1 MEEKNMKTKILDKT
15 GKPGKEM
22 DLPSAFSTKI
32 RKDILLKVFE
42 AEKWSL
48 MQPWG
53 AKPGAGSQYSASG
66 IIRHRRNVWKTGY
79 GKGISRIP
87 RKIMSRHG
95 VSFNWVGATV
105 SSTRGGRKPS
115 APKSGKKLTRKT
127 NRKEMVLA
135 MKIALA
141 GTVDKKS
148 LEDKYKVSINPL
160 IFNDAVLEQ
169 KTKDFVKM
177 LENVFG
183 EAFEK
188 VMKKKTVRAGVGKT
202 RGRKYKSN
210 AGMLFVVGSKE
221 KMKRKGID
229 VVSVADLRISD
240 LAPNGVPGRFT
251 AYTENAIKDLEE
263 LK

>member
-1 MEEKNMKTKILDKT
+1 MKTKILDKT
-15 GKPGKEM
+15 GKAGK
-22 DLPSAFSTKI
+22 DLALPSAFSTKI
-32 RKDILLKVFE
+32 RKDVLLKVFE

-53 AKPGAGSQYSASG
+53 AKPGAGAQYSASG

-115 APKSGKKLTRKT
+115 APKSGKKLTRKI
-127 NRKEMVLA
+127 NKKEMALA
-135 MKIALA
+135 MKIAFA
-141 GTVDKKS
+141 GTLDKKS
-148 LEDKYKVSINPL
+148 LGDKYKVSVNPI
-160 IFNDAVLEQ
+160 IFNESILKQ
-169 KTKDFVKM
+169 KTKDFIGV
-177 LENVFG
+177 LEKVFG
-183 EAFEK
+183 EAFRK
-188 VMKKKTVRAGVGKT
+188 VMKRKAVRAGIGKI

-210 AGMLFVVGSKE
+210 AGMLFVIGSKE

-229 VVSVADLRISD
+229 VVGVADLKISD
-240 LAPNGVPGRFT
+240 LAPNGIPGRFT
-251 AYTENAIKDLEE
+251 AYTENAIKEIGE
-263 LK
+263 KY